1 MNKIEQFE
9 LLAAQARHERAPT
22 INVVGNVLGEVRARS
37 YVSFAPTR
45 PLAIFTGLSL
55 SAAALVFLLALPAWE
70 SECNPLAAMFEP
82 IARLLQ

>member
-1 MNKIEQFE
+1 MNKIEEFE
-9 LLAAQARHERAPT
+9 LLAAQARHEHAPA
-22 INVVGNVLGEVRARS
+22 INVVGHVLSEVRARS
-37 YVSFAPTR
+37 YVSLTPTR

-55 SAAALVFLLALPAWE
+55 SAAALVVLLALPAWE

>member
-1 MNKIEQFE
+1 MNKLEQFE
-9 LLAAQARHERAPT
+9 LLAAQARRECAPT

-37 YVSFAPTR
+37 YVSLAPTR

-55 SAAALVFLLALPAWE
+55 SAAALVVLLALPAWE

-82 IARLLQ
+82 LARLLQ